1 VQSVAFITFV
11 AIAIV
16 QGAVVLLALVSL
28 ITTLPASLMMSYGHD
43 LIGAIVSFN
52 VLIKSYT
59 HLLIRK

>member
-43 LIGAIVSFN
+43 LIRAIVSFN
-52 VLIKSYT
+52 VLI
-59 HLLIRK
+59 